1 MGLLDVFKKKQKNL
15 KRKEEILE
23 ILKNEIKG
31 KEKLEELVNAFERM
45 TKIPIEGV
53 GKEQDMILFEL
64 GTFCFT
70 GESLFHFSL
79 VRQIPNDEEEYI
91 QIHLVIQYKPNEI
104 NKSFSST
111 VWNFDISQDIFEYI
125 RKSEEYLLLQKEN
138 LYNIDVYMDET

>member
-1 MGLLDVFKKKQKNL
+1 MGLLDIFKKKQKNL
-15 KRKEEILE
+15 KSKEEILE

-31 KEKLEELVNAFERM
+31 KEKLEELVEAFEIM

-53 GKEQDMILFEL
+53 EKEQDMILFEL
-64 GTFCFT
+64 GTFSFT
-70 GESLFHFSL
+70 GEPLFYFSL

-125 RKSEEYLLLQKEN
+125 RKSKEYLLLQKEN
-138 LYNIDVYMDET
+138 IYNIDVYMDET